1 MKFIKYI
8 YLGIIYQIVLF
19 NIYSCQIAE
28 ELEDRTPKYALDA
41 DKAIVDEVTAELA
54 LIGVYSGFRQRGS
67 VEGMPQIFLL
77 PSILSGTGTPNL
89 IFNDTPEM
97 DSYVINNPIS
107 TDATYNVASYA
118 RMYEIINRCNWLIE
132 KVNLLSGEDFMN
144 PTRKTEILGEAK
156 AIRATC
162 HFYLLRLWGQ
172 FYDLNSEYGIVLR
185 TEPVRSDKA
194 LPRNTVAETYDL
206 IIADLDE
213 AIANAPTFK
222 ARYYA
227 NKTYSKG
234 LKAKVLLYKGDYPN
248 AALLA
253 KDVIENSGSNFMLA
267 ANYMDQFD
275 NTSTSVFDNP
285 EVLFGSKGD
294 KSESILGIG
303 NFTGFWMSVTG
314 ALNQVAND
322 FTTINGQNITHDGD
336 RIASTIYDA
345 GAAFG
350 LDTNKYIT
358 RGSADLYEMVYH
370 LKMDEVYLIY
380 AEAAARSA
388 ENVTPEALDALN
400 AIRERAGATST
411 GGDGFETYP
420 ESISFSEFLEAVRI
434 EKYIELAIE
443 NGEEWFD
450 LVRYHFVDGFD
461 VTTVKPTA
469 TNPDKYI
476 LPIET
481 NSIQVG
487 GNVVDQNP
495 SY

>member
-1 MKFIKYI
+1 M
-8 YLGIIYQIVLF
+8 
-19 NIYSCQIAE
+19 N
-28 ELEDRTPKYALDA
+28 
-41 DKAIVDEVTAELA
+41 
-54 LIGVYSGFRQRGS
+54 
-67 VEGMPQIFLL
+67 
-77 PSILSGTGTPNL
+77 
-89 IFNDTPEM
+89 
-97 DSYVINNPIS
+97 SYVINNPIS
-107 TDATYNVASYA
+107 SGTEINVASYA

-132 KVNLLSGEDFMN
+132 KVDLLSIENFKN
-144 PTRKTEILGEAK
+144 PARKTEILAEAK

-172 FYDLNSEYGIVLR
+172 FYNLNSKYGIVLR
-185 TEPVRSDKA
+185 TEPVRSGEA
-194 LPRNTVAETYDL
+194 LPRNTVAEAYDL

-213 AIANAPTFK
+213 AIANAPTFR
-222 ARYYA
+222 ARYYI
-227 NKTYSKG
+227 NKTYAKG
-234 LKAKVLLYKGDYPN
+234 LKAKVLLYKGDYQN

-267 ANYMDQFD
+267 TNYMDQFN
-275 NTSTSVFDNP
+275 NTDTSVFNNP

-303 NFTGFWMSVTG
+303 NYTGFWMSVT
-314 ALNQVAND
+314 AKLNEVASD
-322 FTTINGQNITHDGD
+322 FTTINGQNIKHDGD
-336 RIASTIYDA
+336 RISSTIYNA

-350 LDTNKYIT
+350 LDTRKYIT
-358 RGSADLYEMVYH
+358 RRSVDLYEMVYH

-380 AEAAARSA
+380 AEAAARA
-388 ENVTPEALDALN
+388 NDNVTPEALDALN
-400 AIRERAGATST
+400 AIRIRAGATST

-420 ESISFSEFLEAVRI
+420 ASISFSEFIEAVRI

-476 LPIET
+476 LPIEA
-481 NSIQVG
+481 NSIKVG
-487 GNVVDQNP
+487 GNVVVQNP